1 MAVSIQIIAGFL
13 LIARLVSVIFIGIIL
28 KLQWGLF
35 KREIDFRLVPN
46 LTKYERRKVYLARK
60 VLFALAVII
69 FCGNFIPI
77 IIDTITLLGND
88 LSRPANLKA
97 ISVLYAGSNA
107 LTAMFSAIFIWALYK
122 VAGLTTSDQD

>member
-1 MAVSIQIIAGFL
+1 MAVSIQVIAGFL
-13 LIARLVSVIFIGIIL
+13 LVARIISVVFIAIIL

-46 LTKYERRKVYLARK
+46 LTKLEKRKVYLARK
-60 VLFALAVII
+60 VLFGLAVII

-77 IIDTITLLGND
+77 IIDTITIFGNE
-88 LSRPANLKA
+88 LSRPAQLKA

-122 VAGLTTSDQD
+122 IAGLTTIDHD